1 MVPHTDSTN
10 CSLHAGDKR
19 QLYGSRRGPSGEL
32 FPYLHA
38 QYNESCDFND
48 EVRWRWAT
56 VGPPCRL
63 FASCVRLAVGMAVGV
78 PVCSVLRVWICG
90 GWRNHASWRADTRGV
105 YQYLVCT
112 ALSSKVSQGGDAL
125 ASLDVGPYVRG
136 RGGLRRRHLSPP
148 WSMVT
153 SLDRHRL
160 ETWVTTFRTLL

>member
-112 ALSSKVSQGGDAL
+112 ALSSSVTGGRRSSVSGRRAVRTWPGRAP
-125 ASLDVGPYVRG
+125 ASTP
-136 RGGLRRRHLSPP
+136 
-148 WSMVT
+148 VT
-153 SLDRHRL
+153 SMEHGHLARPSP
-160 ETWVTTFRTLL
+160 T